1 MKPPKARSGASRR
14 LAKAKLRDYATVA
27 FSPVGRADVIKKAE
41 KHYIEN
47 TNRDVAQLVA
57 RVLWEHDVKGSV
69 ASRGVRKQ
77 LIVVFPERDRALR
90 RESNP
95 VIPTLP
101 FKKI

>member
-27 FSPVGRADVIKKAE
+27 FSPVGRADVIKKAG

-57 RVLWEHDVKGSV
+57 RVLWEQDTDY
-69 ASRGVRKQ
+69 AYREKQ
-77 LIVVFPERDRALR
+77 NR
-90 RESNP
+90 
-95 VIPTLP
+95 
-101 FKKI
+101 